1 MTNTT
6 PQTLSPSHCVCPP
19 GARAAGARNRRRWF
33 TVLAVMAAATATWGA
48 LHSLL
53 HIDLAVR
60 QGGRVQHVESLT
72 VTLTSLVV
80 GLAGWLT
87 LTLLERRTERGLLAW
102 RLLAGGV
109 LLVSLTGPAAAVTLS
124 AGLGLLALH
133 LVVGLGL
140 LLGLPGRRPAR

>member
-6 PQTLSPSHCVCPP
+6 PQTLSPSHCGCPP
-19 GARAAGARNRRRWF
+19 AARAAGLRNRRRWF
-33 TVLAVMAAATATWGA
+33 TVLAVMATATAMWGVLHSA
-48 LHSLL
+48 LHV
-53 HIDLAVR
+53 DLAVR
-60 QGGRVQHVESLT
+60 QGDRVQHVGSLT
-72 VTLTSLVV
+72 VTLTSLAV

-87 LTLLERRTERGLLAW
+87 LTLLERRTEHARLVW
-102 RLLAGGV
+102 RLLAAGV

>member
-6 PQTLSPSHCVCPP
+6 PQTLTPSDRFCADGCAT
-19 GARAAGARNRRRWF
+19 GISNRRRWF
-33 TVLAVMAAATATWGA
+33 TLLAVMAGATATWGV
-48 LHSLL
+48 LHSAL

-60 QGGRVQHVESLT
+60 QGGHVQHVDSLT

-87 LTLLERRTERGLLAW
+87 LTLLERATERSRLVW
-102 RLLAGGV
+102 RLLGAGV

-133 LVVGLGL
+133 LLVGLGL
-140 LLGLPGRRPAR
+140 LVGLPGRRRGR